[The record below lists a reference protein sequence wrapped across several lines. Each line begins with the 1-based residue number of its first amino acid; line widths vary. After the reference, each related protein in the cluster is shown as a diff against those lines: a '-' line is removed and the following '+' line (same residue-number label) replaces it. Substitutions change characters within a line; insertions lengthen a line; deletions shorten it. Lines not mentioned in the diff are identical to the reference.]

1 MSSTIKVP
9 KTQKNLI
16 NLQSQQN
23 EQDFSTEET
32 SAILVHEPVIRQEI
46 KSYKVKKT
54 TAAQFLNDIIY
65 LNKLTTAEPNV
76 HFKFGPGNMNI
87 SMHSFI
93 LVARS
98 DWFRRCWRN
107 RNSTNYNNN
116 DNQAYNFN
124 IESDFQFDIE
134 IYLNNSVPNLLNGIF
149 DFSINKTKNLNK
161 SNLLLIYNSFKQFSK
176 IKFYNNII
184 LISFKYINYFLYRRI
199 HIQRNM

>member
-1 MSSTIKVP
+1 MI
-9 KTQKNLI
+9 
-16 NLQSQQN
+16 
-23 EQDFSTEET
+23 
-32 SAILVHEPVIRQEI
+32 HEPVIRQEI

-65 LNKLTTAEPNV
+65 LNKITIAEPNV
-76 HFKFGPGNMNI
+76 HFKFGPGNLST

-107 RNSTNYNNN
+107 RNSINTNN

-124 IESDFQFDIE
+124 IESDFHFDIE
-134 IYLNNSVPNLLNGIF
+134 IYLDNNVPNLLNGQF
-149 DFSINKTKNLNK
+149 DFSINKTRNLNK

-176 IKFYNNII
+176 IKFFKII
-184 LISFKYINYFLYRRI
+184 LF
-199 HIQRNM
+199 

>member
-1 MSSTIKVP
+1 MNSTIKVP
-9 KTQKNLI
+9 KTQKNLK

-23 EQDFSTEET
+23 EQDFLTEET
-32 SAILVHEPVIRQEI
+32 SAILVHEPVIRKEI

-65 LNKLTTAEPNV
+65 LNKITEPNV
-76 HFKFGPGNMNI
+76 HFKFGPGNLNI

-93 LVARS
+93 LGARS

-107 RNSTNYNNN
+107 RNSINNNN

-124 IESDFQFDIE
+124 IKSDFHFDIE
-134 IYLNNSVPNLLNGIF
+134 IYLDNSVPNLLNGKF
-149 DFSINKTKNLNK
+149 DFSINKTRNLNK

-184 LISFKYINYFLYRRI
+184 LISFNYKLFVI
-199 HIQRNM
+199 